1 MRRSVHLVR
10 NLSFATVTLIAMLS
24 LVHPAGAV
32 DGTPTWFYSS
42 VAAPPANMFVS
53 SPSLAFDH
61 YGVPSVSWSVTRDTG
76 VGNTVYRSNTSGL
89 GFWTHHT
96 VEAATGAGIMTS
108 LSFDRSERPTVA
120 WVNGDGVVK
129 TLFNNTTLQTIAASG
144 ANVNRPALSISHDLT
159 GTLRGV
165 YSTQTAGGMM
175 GFNGAN
181 GSHTTGSLG
190 TIPGVSHLFDLRL
203 TTDHTGR
210 RHAVAGA
217 RLTSGTGAVIVA
229 SEPIGGGS
237 WTSSVL
243 ATADD
248 IKGVAI
254 ATSPTDGKIALAY
267 TTLDSATNTSR
278 LMYTKSTG
286 TMLITTQVQSST
298 TAVFEDID
306 LAFDRSDGRP
316 AIAYEQK
323 VASPFAQQ
331 IQFAYLNASSAWQT
345 SLIDATA
352 SLDNAMGLP
361 RRPSLA
367 FDDYGTS
374 WPAVAYIDADG
385 SLMVAF
391 DPPGAAPE
399 PTALA
404 LLLMS
409 LFPLARRRRA

>member
-1 MRRSVHLVR
+1 MHQPVRLVR
-10 NLSFATVTLIAMLS
+10 NLSFVVVTLIMTLS
-24 LVHPAGAV
+24 FQRSASAI
-32 DGTPTWFYSS
+32 DGTPTWLYSP
-42 VAAPPANMFVS
+42 VGAPPANMFIS

-61 YGVPSVSWSVTRDTG
+61 YGVPSVAWSVTHNTG

-96 VEAATGAGIMTS
+96 VEATTGAGILTS

-144 ANVNRPALSISHDLT
+144 ANVNRPALTISHDLT
-159 GTLRGV
+159 GTLRGI

-175 GFNGAN
+175 GFSGAN

-190 TIPGVSHLFDLRL
+190 TLPGVSNVFDLRL

-210 RHAVAGA
+210 RHAIAGA
-217 RLTSGTGAVIVA
+217 RLTSGANAVIVA
-229 SEPIGGGS
+229 SEPISGGS
-237 WTSSVL
+237 WTSSIL

-248 IKGVAI
+248 VKGVAI

-267 TTLDSATNTSR
+267 TTLDSTTNTSR
-278 LMYTKSTG
+278 LMYAKSTG
-286 TMLITTQVQSST
+286 TMLVTTQVQSST

-323 VASPFAQQ
+323 VTSPFAQQ
-331 IQFAYLNASSAWQT
+331 IQFAYMNASSVWQT

-399 PTALA
+399 PAALA
-404 LLLMS
+404 LLAMCV
-409 LFPLARRRRA
+409 FPLARRRRA